1 MTNQN
6 DSDTTIDDTHRTRE
20 RLAAK
25 FGDDIK
31 AILADARRQWRTAAR
46 LRQFC
51 GPDA

>member
-6 DSDTTIDDTHRTRE
+6 DSDTTIDDTHLTRE
-20 RLAAK
+20 CLAAK
-25 FGDDIK
+25 FGYDIK
-31 AILADARRQWRTAAR
+31 AILADARRQRRGAAR